1 MRVKFYAKTKKIPE
15 KAWHFANEFDRP
27 ICRKGAGDRI
37 TEKAEHVTCKSCL
50 KVMKEKGIIQDDE
63 SINTVG

>member
-1 MRVKFYAKTKKIPE
+1 MKIHFHARPKKQPE
-15 KAWHFANEFDRP
+15 LAWHYANEFDRP

-50 KVMKEKGIIQDDE
+50 KVMIEKGIIQDDE
-63 SINTVG
+63 VTNTVG